1 MDSYADPHML
11 KYIFRR
17 LISYIPLLI
26 GITLISFLIMRLSP
40 GGPELMSGFGS
51 ADSDPAVREKIV
63 RIYGLDRPLHEQYL
77 KWLGNIARFDFGV
90 SFQDGRSV
98 SKKIL
103 ERLPATILLNVCS
116 IALIFLIAV
125 PAGVYSA
132 AKSGSFF
139 DRAVTVFVFAGFSIP
154 AYWLALI
161 LMDFFGVKM
170 GILPISGLVSFGWD
184 DFGFARKIADVSWHL
199 VLPVFISAFTG
210 LASLSRYVRAEM
222 KDVLSM
228 DFITAAR
235 SRGVSERD
243 VIWKHAFRNALLPL
257 ATLIGLMLP
266 AIIGGGVIFETIFSW
281 PGVGR
286 LMYQAVMAR
295 DYPLIMGNG
304 VIVAAL
310 TLGGNFIAD
319 ISYAYIDPRIR
330 YK

>member
-1 MDSYADPHML
+1 
-11 KYIFRR
+11 
-17 LISYIPLLI
+17 
-26 GITLISFLIMRLSP
+26 
-40 GGPELMSGFGS
+40 
-51 ADSDPAVREKIV
+51 
-63 RIYGLDRPLHEQYL
+63 
-77 KWLGNIARFDFGV
+77 
-90 SFQDGRSV
+90 
-98 SKKIL
+98 
-103 ERLPATILLNVCS
+103 
-116 IALIFLIAV
+116 
-125 PAGVYSA
+125 
-132 AKSGSFF
+132 
-139 DRAVTVFVFAGFSIP
+139 VFAGFSIP

-161 LMDFFGVKM
+161 LMDFFGVKL

-184 DFGFARKIADVSWHL
+184 DFTVIQKIADVARHL

-210 LASLSRYVRAEM
+210 LASLSRYARA
-222 KDVLSM
+222 
-228 DFITAAR
+228 
-235 SRGVSERD
+235 RGVSERD

-257 ATLIGLMLP
+257 ATLTGLMLP

-310 TLGGNFIAD
+310 TLAGNFIAD

>member
-1 MDSYADPHML
+1 ML
-11 KYIFRR
+11 RYILRR
-17 LISYIPLLI
+17 LVSYIPLLI

-51 ADSDPAVREKIV
+51 ADSDPEVREKIV
-63 RIYGLDRPLHEQYL
+63 RVYGLDRPLHEQYL
-77 KWLGNIARFDFGV
+77 KWLGNIVTLDFGV

-98 SKKIL
+98 SKKIM

-116 IALIFLIAV
+116 LFFIFLLAV

-132 AKSGSFF
+132 AKPGSFF
-139 DRAVTVFVFAGFSIP
+139 DRAVTILVFAGFSVP

-161 LMDFFGVKM
+161 FMDYFGVRL
-170 GILPISGLVSFGWD
+170 GILPISGMVSSGWD
-184 DFGFARKIADVSWHL
+184 YFGPFRKTADVAWHL
-199 VLPVFISAFTG
+199 ILPVFISAFTG

-222 KDVLSM
+222 KEVLAM

-235 SRGVSERD
+235 ARGVSEGD

-266 AIIGGGVIFETIFSW
+266 SIIGGGVIFETIFSW

-304 VIVAAL
+304 VIVAVL
-310 TLGGNFIAD
+310 TLAGNFIAD
-319 ISYAYIDPRIR
+319 VSYAYIDPRIR